1 MKHKRKKNVSV
12 SYLISNLSK
21 KPDIKHIYILPKYI
35 IELAL
40 DTIQLVFQ
48 LKEEMKF
55 YYNYPLVDP
64 CLTKRITN
72 QQIA

>member
-1 MKHKRKKNVSV
+1 MLNG
-12 SYLISNLSK
+12 NLFE
-21 KPDIKHIYILPKYI
+21 DNEWIKLFQSTK
-35 IELAL
+35 LAL

-55 YYNYPLVDP
+55 YCNYPLVDL
-64 CLTKRITN
+64 CSTKRITN

>member
-1 MKHKRKKNVSV
+1 MI
-12 SYLISNLSK
+12 ISQLE
-21 KPDIKHIYILPKYI
+21 PGLTVIKQAAN
-35 IELAL
+35 EV
-40 DTIQLVFQ
+40 IQLVFQ

-55 YYNYPLVDP
+55 RYNYPLVRL

>member
-1 MKHKRKKNVSV
+1 MI
-12 SYLISNLSK
+12 ISQL
-21 KPDIKHIYILPKYI
+21 
-35 IELAL
+35 ELEPTLVQQAA
-40 DTIQLVFQ
+40 DEVMQLVFP

-55 YYNYPLVDP
+55 RFNYPLVRL